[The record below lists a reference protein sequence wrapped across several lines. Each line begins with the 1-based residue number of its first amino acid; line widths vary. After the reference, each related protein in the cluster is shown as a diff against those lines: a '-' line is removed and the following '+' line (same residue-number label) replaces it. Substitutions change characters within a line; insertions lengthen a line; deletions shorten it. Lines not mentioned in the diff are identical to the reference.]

1 MKQYK
6 ISILISILNTYYLIL
21 NMATIYLIRHGQA
34 QFGKEEYDAL
44 SPTGIE
50 QAKVLG
56 KSLLE
61 RKIIPTK
68 IISGAMKRHQQ
79 TMDFC
84 LEQMQIEITDKITN
98 DDWNE
103 FDHRDIIAKYE
114 PRYKDIEELKKD
126 IFLDKSP
133 KEKITEI
140 LVGAVTRWT
149 SGQHNDY
156 NESWTSFCERVKNG
170 LQKIENE
177 TQKEDVVFV
186 FSSGG
191 SISVIMQKILDLSV
205 QKTFEMQLNI
215 ANCSITKLKTSSR
228 GTQLLSF
235 SDYAHF
241 DGEHKKLL
249 TYK

>member
-1 MKQYK
+1 
-6 ISILISILNTYYLIL
+6 
-21 NMATIYLIRHGQA
+21 MATIFLIRHGQA
-34 QFGKEEYDAL
+34 QFGMEEYDAL

-50 QAKVLG
+50 QAKILG
-56 KSLLE
+56 KSFVE

-79 TMDFC
+79 TMDYC
-84 LEQMQIEITDKITN
+84 LETMQLSTTEKITN
-98 DDWNE
+98 NDWNE

-114 PRYKDIEELKKD
+114 PRYSDLNELKKD

-133 KEKITEI
+133 KEKITEV

-149 SGQHNDY
+149 SGQFNDY
-156 NESWTSFCERVKNG
+156 NESWTTFCERVIKG

-177 TQKEDVVFV
+177 SQKEDVVFV

-215 ANCSITKLKTSSR
+215 ANCSITKLRTSSR

-241 DGEHKKLL
+241 DGEDKKWL

>member
-1 MKQYK
+1 
-6 ISILISILNTYYLIL
+6 
-21 NMATIYLIRHGQA
+21 MATIYLIRHGQA
-34 QFGKEEYDAL
+34 QFGMEEYDAL

>member
-1 MKQYK
+1 
-6 ISILISILNTYYLIL
+6 
-21 NMATIYLIRHGQA
+21 MATIYLIRHGQA
-34 QFGKEEYDAL
+34 QFGMEEYDAL

-50 QAKVLG
+50 QAKLLG
-56 KSLLE
+56 ASFLQ
-61 RKIIPTK
+61 RTIIPTK

-79 TMDFC
+79 TMDYC
-84 LEQMQIEITDKITN
+84 LEKMQIENPEKITN
-98 DDWNE
+98 NDWNE

-114 PRYKDIEELKKD
+114 PRYADLNELKKD

-133 KEKITEI
+133 KEKITEV

-149 SGQHNDY
+149 SGQFNDY
-156 NESWTSFCERVKNG
+156 NESWTTFCERVKNG
-170 LQKIENE
+170 LQKIEKE
-177 TQKEDVVFV
+177 SQKEDIVFV

-191 SISVIMQKILDLSV
+191 SISVIMQQILDLSV

-215 ANCSITKLKTSSR
+215 ANCSITKLRTSSR

-241 DGEHKKLL
+241 DGEHKKWL

>member
-1 MKQYK
+1 
-6 ISILISILNTYYLIL
+6 
-21 NMATIYLIRHGQA
+21 MATIYLIRHGQA
-34 QFGKEEYDAL
+34 QFGMEEYDAL

-50 QAKVLG
+50 QAKILG
-56 KSLLE
+56 KSFVE
-61 RKIIPTK
+61 RNIIPTK
-68 IISGAMKRHQQ
+68 IIVGAMKRHQQ
-79 TMDFC
+79 TMDYC
-84 LEQMQIEITDKITN
+84 LEQMHLENIEKTTN

-114 PRYKDIEELKKD
+114 PRYKDLEELKKD

-133 KEKITEI
+133 KEKITEVF
-140 LVGAVTRWT
+140 VGAVTRWT
-149 SGQHNDY
+149 SGQQDDY
-156 NESWTSFCERVKNG
+156 NESWTNFCNRVKNG

-177 TQKEDVVFV
+177 SAKDDVVFV

-191 SISVIMQKILDLSV
+191 SISVILQQILDLSI

-215 ANCSITKLKTSSR
+215 ANCSITKLRTSSR

-241 DGEHKKLL
+241 DGKKKKFL

>member
-1 MKQYK
+1 
-6 ISILISILNTYYLIL
+6 
-21 NMATIYLIRHGQA
+21 
-34 QFGKEEYDAL
+34 
-44 SPTGIE
+44 
-50 QAKVLG
+50 
-56 KSLLE
+56 
-61 RKIIPTK
+61 
-68 IISGAMKRHQQ
+68 
-79 TMDFC
+79 
-84 LEQMQIEITDKITN
+84 

-140 LVGAVTRWT
+140 LVGAVARWT
-149 SGQHNDY
+149 SRQHNDY

-177 TQKEDVVFV
+177 TAKDDVVFV

-191 SISVIMQKILDLSV
+191 SISVVMQKILDLSV

-241 DGEHKKLL
+241 DGEHKKLW

>member
-1 MKQYK
+1 
-6 ISILISILNTYYLIL
+6 
-21 NMATIYLIRHGQA
+21 MATIYLIRHGQA
-34 QFGKEEYDAL
+34 QFGMEEYDAL

-50 QAKVLG
+50 QAKLLG
-56 KSLLE
+56 ASFLQ
-61 RKIIPTK
+61 RTIIPTK

-79 TMDFC
+79 TMDYC
-84 LEQMQIEITDKITN
+84 LEKMQIENPEKITN
-98 DDWNE
+98 NDWNE

-114 PRYKDIEELKKD
+114 PRYADLNELKKD

-133 KEKITEI
+133 KEKITEVLI
-140 LVGAVTRWT
+140 GAVTRWT
-149 SGQHNDY
+149 SGQQNDY
-156 NESWTSFCERVKNG
+156 NESWTTFCDRVKNG
-170 LQKIENE
+170 LQKIEKE
-177 TQKEDVVFV
+177 SQKEDIVFV

-191 SISVIMQKILDLSV
+191 SISVIMQQILDLSV

-215 ANCSITKLKTSSR
+215 ANCSITKLRTSSR

-241 DGEHKKLL
+241 EGEHKKWL

>member
-1 MKQYK
+1 
-6 ISILISILNTYYLIL
+6 
-21 NMATIYLIRHGQA
+21 MATIYLIRHGQA

-205 QKTFEMQLNI
+205 QKMFEMQLNI

>member
-1 MKQYK
+1 
-6 ISILISILNTYYLIL
+6 
-21 NMATIYLIRHGQA
+21 MATIYLIRHGQA
-34 QFGKEEYDAL
+34 QFGMEEYDAL

-50 QAKVLG
+50 QAKILG
-56 KSLLE
+56 NSFNE

-84 LEQMQIEITDKITN
+84 LEQMQLTNAVKITN

-126 IFLDKSP
+126 IFLDKNP
-133 KEKITEI
+133 KEKITEV

-170 LQKIENE
+170 IQKIENE
-177 TQKEDVVFV
+177 SAKDDVVFV

-191 SISVIMQKILDLSV
+191 SISVIMQKILDLSI

-215 ANCSITKLKTSSR
+215 ANCSIAKLKTSSR

>member
-34 QFGKEEYDAL
+34 QFGMEEYDAL

-50 QAKVLG
+50 QAKILG
-56 KSLLE
+56 KSFSE

-68 IISGAMKRHQQ
+68 IISCAMKRHQQ
-79 TMDFC
+79 TMYFC
-84 LEQMQIEITDKITN
+84 LEQMQIEIAYKITN

>member
-1 MKQYK
+1 
-6 ISILISILNTYYLIL
+6 
-21 NMATIYLIRHGQA
+21 MATIFLIRHGQA
-34 QFGKEEYDAL
+34 QFGMEEYDAL

-50 QAKVLG
+50 QAKLLG
-56 KSLLE
+56 ASFLQ
-61 RKIIPTK
+61 RTIIPTK

-79 TMDFC
+79 TMDYC
-84 LEQMQIEITDKITN
+84 LEKMQIENPEKITN
-98 DDWNE
+98 NDWNE

-114 PRYKDIEELKKD
+114 PRYANLNELKKD

-133 KEKITEI
+133 KEKITEV

-149 SGQHNDY
+149 SGQFNDY
-156 NESWTSFCERVKNG
+156 NESWTTFCERVKNG
-170 LQKIENE
+170 LRKIEKE
-177 TQKEDVVFV
+177 SQKEDIVFV

-191 SISVIMQKILDLSV
+191 SISVIMQQILDLSV

-215 ANCSITKLKTSSR
+215 ANCSITKLRTSSR

-241 DGEHKKLL
+241 DGEHKKWL

>member
-1 MKQYK
+1 
-6 ISILISILNTYYLIL
+6 
-21 NMATIYLIRHGQA
+21 MATIFLIRHGQA
-34 QFGKEEYDAL
+34 QFGMEEYDAL

-50 QAKVLG
+50 QAKLLG
-56 KSLLE
+56 ASFLQ
-61 RKIIPTK
+61 RNIIPTK
-68 IISGAMKRHQQ
+68 VISGAMKRHQQ
-79 TMDFC
+79 TMEYC
-84 LEQMQIEITDKITN
+84 LEKMNLSDVEKTTN

-114 PRYKDIEELKKD
+114 PRYADLNELKKD

-133 KEKITEI
+133 KEKITEVLI
-140 LVGAVTRWT
+140 GAVTRWT
-149 SGQHNDY
+149 TGQQNDY
-156 NESWTSFCERVKNG
+156 NESWTVFSERVING
-170 LQKIENE
+170 LKKIEIE
-177 TQKEDVVFV
+177 SQKEDVVFV

-205 QKTFEMQLNI
+205 QKTFELQLNI
-215 ANCSITKLKTSSR
+215 ANCSITKLRTSSR

-241 DGEHKKLL
+241 DGEHKKWL

>member
-1 MKQYK
+1 
-6 ISILISILNTYYLIL
+6 
-21 NMATIYLIRHGQA
+21 MATIFLIRPGQA
-34 QFGKEEYDAL
+34 QFGMEEYDAL

-50 QAKVLG
+50 QAKLLG
-56 KSLLE
+56 ASFLQ
-61 RKIIPTK
+61 RNIIPTK
-68 IISGAMKRHQQ
+68 VISGAMKRHQQ
-79 TMDFC
+79 TMEYC
-84 LEQMQIEITDKITN
+84 LEKMNLSDVEKTTN

-114 PRYKDIEELKKD
+114 PRYADLNELKKD

-133 KEKITEI
+133 KEKITEV

-149 SGQHNDY
+149 SGQHHDY
-156 NESWTSFCERVKNG
+156 NESWTTFCERIKNG
-170 LQKIENE
+170 LQKIEDKAK
-177 TQKEDVVFV
+177 KEDIVFV

-191 SISVIMQKILDLSV
+191 SISVIMQQILDLSV

-215 ANCSITKLKTSSR
+215 ANCSITKLRTSSR

-241 DGEHKKLL
+241 EGEHKKWL

>member
-1 MKQYK
+1 
-6 ISILISILNTYYLIL
+6 
-21 NMATIYLIRHGQA
+21 MATIFLIRHGQA
-34 QFGKEEYDAL
+34 QFGMEEYDAL

-50 QAKVLG
+50 QAKLLG
-56 KSLLE
+56 ASFLQ
-61 RKIIPTK
+61 RTIIPTK

-79 TMDFC
+79 TMDYC
-84 LEQMQIEITDKITN
+84 LEKMQIENPEKITN
-98 DDWNE
+98 NDWNE

-114 PRYKDIEELKKD
+114 PRYADLNELKKD

-133 KEKITEI
+133 KEKITEV

-149 SGQHNDY
+149 SGQFNDY
-156 NESWTSFCERVKNG
+156 NESWITFCERVKNG
-170 LQKIENE
+170 LQKIEKE
-177 TQKEDVVFV
+177 SQKEDIVFV

-191 SISVIMQKILDLSV
+191 SISVIMQQILDLSV

-215 ANCSITKLKTSSR
+215 ANCSITKLRTSSR

-241 DGEHKKLL
+241 DGEHKKWL

>member
-1 MKQYK
+1 
-6 ISILISILNTYYLIL
+6 
-21 NMATIYLIRHGQA
+21 MATIFLIRHGQA
-34 QFGKEEYDAL
+34 QFGMEEYDAL

-50 QAKVLG
+50 QAKILG
-56 KSLLE
+56 KSFVE
-61 RKIIPTK
+61 RKIIPSK

-79 TMDFC
+79 TMDYC
-84 LEQMQIEITDKITN
+84 LETMQLSRTEKITN
-98 DDWNE
+98 NDWNE

-114 PRYKDIEELKKD
+114 PRYADLNELKKD

-133 KEKITEI
+133 KEKITEV

-149 SGQHNDY
+149 SGQFNDY
-156 NESWTSFCERVKNG
+156 NESWTTFCERVKNG
-170 LQKIENE
+170 LQKIEKDSL
-177 TQKEDVVFV
+177 KEDVVFV

-191 SISVIMQKILDLSV
+191 SISVIMQQILDLSV

-241 DGEHKKLL
+241 DGDHKKWL

>member
-1 MKQYK
+1 
-6 ISILISILNTYYLIL
+6 
-21 NMATIYLIRHGQA
+21 MANIYLIRHGQA
-34 QFGKEEYDAL
+34 QFGMEEYDAL
-44 SPTGIE
+44 SPIGIQ
-50 QAKVLG
+50 QAKILG
-56 KSLLE
+56 KSFSE

-84 LEQMQIEITDKITN
+84 LEQMQIEIADKITN

-126 IFLDKSP
+126 IFLDNSP
-133 KEKITEI
+133 KKKITEV

-149 SGQHNDY
+149 SGQYNDY
-156 NESWTSFCERVKNG
+156 NESWSTFCSRVRDG

-177 TQKEDVVFV
+177 SAKEDVVFV
-186 FSSGG
+186 FTSGG
-191 SISVIMQKILDLSV
+191 SISVILQKLLDLSI

-215 ANCSITKLKTSSR
+215 SNCSITKLKTSSR

-241 DGEHKKLL
+241 DGEHKKML

>member
-1 MKQYK
+1 
-6 ISILISILNTYYLIL
+6 
-21 NMATIYLIRHGQA
+21 MATIYLIRHGQA
-34 QFGKEEYDAL
+34 QFGMEEYDAL

-50 QAKVLG
+50 QAKILG
-56 KSLLE
+56 KSFSE

>member
-1 MKQYK
+1 
-6 ISILISILNTYYLIL
+6 
-21 NMATIYLIRHGQA
+21 MATIFLIRHGQA
-34 QFGKEEYDAL
+34 QFGMEEYDAL

-50 QAKVLG
+50 QAKILG
-56 KSLLE
+56 KSFVE
-61 RKIIPTK
+61 RKIFPTK

-79 TMDFC
+79 TMDYC
-84 LEQMQIEITDKITN
+84 LETMQLSRTEKITN
-98 DDWNE
+98 NDWNE

-114 PRYKDIEELKKD
+114 PRYADLNELKKD

-133 KEKITEI
+133 KEKITEV

-149 SGQHNDY
+149 SGQYNDY
-156 NESWTSFCERVKNG
+156 NESWTIFCERVKNG
-170 LQKIENE
+170 LQKIEKDSL
-177 TQKEDVVFV
+177 KEDVVFV

-191 SISVIMQKILDLSV
+191 SISVIMQQILDLSV

-241 DGEHKKLL
+241 DGDHKKWL

>member
-1 MKQYK
+1 
-6 ISILISILNTYYLIL
+6 
-21 NMATIYLIRHGQA
+21 MATIFLIRHGQA
-34 QFGKEEYDAL
+34 QFGMEEYDAL

-50 QAKVLG
+50 QAKILG
-56 KSLLE
+56 KSFSE
-61 RKIIPTK
+61 RKIVPTK

-79 TMDFC
+79 TMDYC
-84 LEQMQIEITDKITN
+84 LEQMHIENAEKILN

-133 KEKITEI
+133 KEKITEV

-149 SGQHNDY
+149 SGLHNDY

-177 TQKEDVVFV
+177 SAKDDVVFV

-191 SISVIMQKILDLSV
+191 SISVILQKMLDLSV

-241 DGEHKKLL
+241 DGEHKKML

>member
-1 MKQYK
+1 
-6 ISILISILNTYYLIL
+6 
-21 NMATIYLIRHGQA
+21 MATIYLIRHGQA
-34 QFGKEEYDAL
+34 QFGMEEYDAL

-133 KEKITEI
+133 KEKITEV